1 MAVDLEAK
9 VPKPQHTFAERAV
22 AQGLDDAQILN
33 SNNSAGSEP
42 PSDADVVVAGGGM
55 HGLIYAIHSATAN
68 PGKLKVSLIEKN
80 NKPGYK
86 IGESTLPVWSMW
98 CKLNGLTSDYLLRIF
113 GLKEGLAFHFMQENE
128 PETCADNL
136 VVGTPGHWLSG
147 YQIERPMSEL
157 LLTLLAQRRGINVY
171 HGKKVDFNTSQ
182 IQGGVQNSTI
192 TVGDAA
198 KESTR
203 MPEEIRTSLIVDA
216 TGRFRQLASKKAS
229 MKRFEG
235 FNTDAFWAY
244 YTHPEG
250 EDESKFPF
258 NSYES
263 CNTNHL
269 CIPEGWFWVIRLL
282 SWEGNPTA
290 KLMDMLSY
298 LLDCAEAGVPSDK
311 IPCTQKLAEMF
322 GLKYRWVTSLGI
334 AARNDVQYP
343 EDMSE
348 YGAGEAERKL
358 NYFIRKYPR
367 INEHMTNF
375 HLIRDLYGPGTTFFV
390 RKTLTYQSPVVS
402 GPGWVAIGDATGF
415 TNPLFSPGINVGMAS
430 SIYAAEQTHKALEA
444 AAESAGEADAEAAI
458 RNVFAP
464 YDKFLANLVPS
475 VAQMNR
481 FLYSCFRDPRLG
493 ERVAVPWQY
502 YAGATVGYDPV
513 HLQGTFTL
521 DLKQMSQYA
530 RNWIWGA
537 QLPEYDALAQETIR
551 ITSPYPLSQRLPEE
565 VVQQVLT
572 LSEKLMAESYA
583 RNPAKGIRW
592 AGKIKTHDA
601 TMRYVEGKD
610 GFDHFSNRCAE
621 CKCWTIRREDWTLC
635 HNCGKERV
643 PEDNV
648 IIWDPPN
655 EVMAT

>member
-1 MAVDLEAK
+1 MAVDLEVR
-9 VPKPQHTFAERAV
+9 VPKPKHTFTERA
-22 AQGLDDAQILN
+22 AAEGLDDAQILN

-55 HGLIYAIHSATAN
+55 HGLIYAIHSAAIN

-98 CKLNGLTSDYLLRIF
+98 CKLNGLTNEYLLRIF
-113 GLKEGLAFHFMQENE
+113 GLKDGLAFHFMQENE
-128 PETCADNL
+128 PETYRNNIM
-136 VVGTPGHWLSG
+136 VGTPGCWLSG

-157 LLTLLAQRRGINVY
+157 LFTLLAQRRGINVY
-171 HGKKVDFNTSQ
+171 HGKKVDFNASQ
-182 IQGGVQNSTI
+182 IQGGTQSSTI
-192 TVGDAA
+192 NVGDAA
-198 KESTR
+198 KGSTGA
-203 MPEEIRTSLIVDA
+203 PKDIKTSLVVDA
-216 TGRFRQLASKKAS
+216 TGRFRQLASKKAPT
-229 MKRFEG
+229 KRFEG

-244 YTHPEG
+244 YTHPE
-250 EDESKFPF
+250 DESNFPF
-258 NSYES
+258 DDYEG
-263 CNTNHL
+263 CQTNHL

-298 LLDCAEAGVPSDK
+298 LLDCAEAGVPSDQL
-311 IPCTQKLAEMF
+311 PCTQKLAEMF
-322 GLKYRWVTSLGI
+322 DLKYRWVTSLGI

-367 INEHMTNF
+367 INELVKNF
-375 HLIRDLYGPGTTFFV
+375 HLIEDLYGPGTTFFV

-430 SIYAAEQTHKALEA
+430 SIYAAEQTHKALEVA
-444 AAESAGEADAEAAI
+444 NSVGKANAESAI
-458 RNVFAP
+458 REVFEP
-464 YDKFLANLVPS
+464 YDKFVTGVVPS
-475 VAQMNR
+475 IAQMNR
-481 FLYSCFRDPRLG
+481 FLYSCFREPRLG

-521 DLKQMSQYA
+521 NLKQMSQYA
-530 RNWIWGA
+530 RNWMWGA
-537 QLPEYDALAQETIR
+537 QLPEYDTLARETIKL
-551 ITSPYPLSQRLPEE
+551 IAPYPLGQRLPEE
-565 VVQQVLT
+565 VVQQVLD
-572 LSEKLMAESYA
+572 LSEKLMAESFA
-583 RNPAKGIRW
+583 KNPAKVIRW
-592 AGKIKTHDA
+592 DGKIKTHDA
-601 TMRYVEGKD
+601 MMKYVEGKT
-610 GFDHFSNRCAE
+610 GYDHFTNQCAE
-621 CKCWTIRREDWTLC
+621 CKCWTIRREDWKLC
-635 HNCGKERV
+635 HNCGKERI
-643 PEDNV
+643 PKDNMV
-648 IIWDPPN
+648 IWDPPK
-655 EVMAT
+655 EVMAA